1 MRAGAHA
8 PARTPSGQS
17 RLLARF
23 VHAHAARPFEVSH
36 RLALDGPL
44 VVLPTEELA
53 DIVRRLSS
61 SSVQLRRPTP
71 SGRAGRA
78 RRSGRCGS
86 CGRATASHDQ
96 LGLNGAERLAH
107 AQLKGAHAA
116 ACLASEKW
124 PKAWRPRMNEQSK
137 F

>member
-23 VHAHAARPFEVSH
+23 VHARAARPSEVSH

-44 VVLPTEELA
+44 VVLPAEDLA
-53 DIVRRLSS
+53 DVVRRLSS
-61 SSVQLRRPTP
+61 SSAQLRRPTP

-86 CGRATASHDQ
+86 CGRATASYDQ
-96 LGLNGAERLAH
+96 IGLNGAERLAH

-116 ACLASEKW
+116 TCLARESGPQGLENTK
-124 PKAWRPRMNEQSK
+124 
-137 F
+137 